1 VACIKNYKITKDSHG
16 QHPSTTALPLY
27 RVNCLLGGRI
37 NATTLA
43 QQFGQSRQQNSAD
56 INSYKSLAPDNLIY
70 DKSLKVNIPT
80 DHFLPQFISTQVDE
94 YLQWFHTGQLPANV
108 PPPLSESLKIP
119 ARKISPQIMRC
130 LVAAIRQQKRIEVD
144 YVSLNN
150 PNREGRVIAP
160 HSFVNTGLRW
170 HLRAWCEKSKEYRDF
185 VLSRFRG
192 EPELLEKSHHTAAQD
207 AGWNTQVTL
216 ILQPDPRLST
226 AKREV
231 LENDYQMQNG
241 QLHITTKGCLVNY
254 LLREMQINTKMLD
267 GTPEAQQLVLV
278 NQADIKPWLF
288 E

>member
-1 VACIKNYKITKDSHG
+1 VDNQSV
-16 QHPSTTALPLY
+16 QQRY
-27 RVNCLLGGRI
+27 RFIELIAYWEGRV

-56 INSYKSLAPDNLIY
+56 INRYKKLASENLIY
-70 DKSLKVNIPT
+70 DSSLKVNIPV
-80 DHFLPQFISTQVDE
+80 HNFLPRFISIQVDE
-94 YLQWFHTGQLPANV
+94 YLHWFHTGQLPSSA
-108 PPPLSESLKIP
+108 PPLLSEALKIP
-119 ARKISPQIMRC
+119 SRKISPHIMRC

-192 EPELLEKSHHTAAQD
+192 EPELLEKSHHTAVED
-207 AGWNTQVTL
+207 AGWNTQVTI
-216 ILQPDPRLST
+216 ILQPDPRLSP

-288 E
+288 EG

>member
-1 VACIKNYKITKDSHG
+1 MDNTSAR
-16 QHPSTTALPLY
+16 QRY
-27 RVNCLLGGRI
+27 RFIELIAYWEGRI

-70 DKSLKVNIPT
+70 DSSLKVNIPA
-80 DHFLPQFISTQVDE
+80 DNFLSQFISLQVDE
-94 YLQWFHTGQLPANV
+94 YLQWFHSGQLPSNV

-170 HLRAWCEKSKEYRDF
+170 HLRAWCEKSSEYRDF

-192 EPELLEKSHHTAAQD
+192 EPELLERSLYTAAQD
-207 AGWNTQVTL
+207 EAWNTQVTL
-216 ILQPDPRLST
+216 ILQPDPRLSP

-288 E
+288 EG

>member
-1 VACIKNYKITKDSHG
+1 MGKKMENSSVHQRYRFIELIT
-16 QHPSTTALPLY
+16 Y
-27 RVNCLLGGRI
+27 WEGRI
-37 NATTLA
+37 NATILA

-56 INSYKSLAPDNLIY
+56 INSYKNLAPDNLIY
-70 DKSLKVNIPT
+70 DSSLKVNIPT

-94 YLQWFHTGQLPANV
+94 YLHWFHTGQLPSGA

-119 ARKISPQIMRC
+119 SRKISPQIMRC

-170 HLRAWCEKSKEYRDF
+170 HLRAWCEKSSEYRDF

-192 EPELLEKSHHTAAQD
+192 EPELLEKSLHSAAQD
-207 AGWNTQVTL
+207 AGWNTQVTI
-216 ILQPDPRLST
+216 ILQPDPRLSP

-241 QLHITTKGCLVNY
+241 QLHIVTKGCLVNY

-278 NQADIKPWLF
+278 NQADIKSWLF
-288 E
+288 EG